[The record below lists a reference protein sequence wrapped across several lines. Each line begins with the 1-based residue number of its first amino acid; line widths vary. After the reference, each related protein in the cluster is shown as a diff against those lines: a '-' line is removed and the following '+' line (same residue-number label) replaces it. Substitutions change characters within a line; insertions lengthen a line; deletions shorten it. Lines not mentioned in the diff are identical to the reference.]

1 MSYLLSFIDQKNISD
16 EEGFEHSI
24 GSKQLASNL
33 EAGRICQ
40 FRFRR
45 QKELF
50 DRPRQR
56 VHNPRYL
63 NLQLEE
69 VSANKSLQ
77 EFFAKTGSHHLFLF
91 NN

>member
-1 MSYLLSFIDQKNISD
+1 MSYLLSFMDQKNISA

-45 QKELF
+45 QK
-50 DRPRQR
+50 
-56 VHNPRYL
+56 
-63 NLQLEE
+63 
-69 VSANKSLQ
+69 
-77 EFFAKTGSHHLFLF
+77 
-91 NN
+91 